1 MSDFQNK
8 GYLYLYFILKN
19 KLSMVI
25 VFTIQKKKIFKNHP
39 IMYHHYFTSVQNA
52 RKMQEYSITIKKI
65 LMTYLPHLRSVDKRR
80 ISACK
85 RG

>member
-52 RKMQEYSITIKKI
+52 RILYNRKKNF
-65 LMTYLPHLRSVDKRR
+65 
-80 ISACK
+80 
-85 RG
+85 